1 MNQML
6 QQLAELSHAYQQQ
19 YSAGQLTADEY
30 KELINDLNLS
40 NQINQTAEDLNED
53 LIARQ
58 IILGA
63 LQLASALA

>member
-1 MNQML
+1 ML
-6 QQLAELSHAYQQQ
+6 FRSQ